1 VTVAPAV
8 TTTDPLL
15 SIHGITVRFGGLVA
29 NDDVVLDV
37 PRGEVS
43 AIIGPNGAGKTTL
56 FNVITGAQRPTS
68 GRLHFDG
75 EDITDLPP
83 RRRAGLGIARTFQ
96 NLALVPSLTVLENVS
111 IGLGRFRRT
120 GVLGALVRAP
130 RTRAEDAMVDEVA
143 WGALALTGLTG
154 DAHVRA
160 DQLSYGGRR
169 RVEFARALAMRPRFL
184 LLDEPSAGMA
194 EEETAEFVDA
204 LRRAFDSL
212 DLTVLVVEHDMTF
225 VRAIATHTAV
235 LDFGHVLTAGP
246 TGTVLADQRVAE
258 AYLGSQA

>member
-1 VTVAPAV
+1 VTVAPAA

-15 SIHGITVRFGGLVA
+15 SVRGVTVRFGGLVA
-29 NDDVVLDV
+29 NDDVVIDV
-37 PRGEVS
+37 SRGQVS

-56 FNVITGAQRPTS
+56 FNVITGAQAPTS
-68 GRLHFDG
+68 GSLHFDG
-75 EDITDLPP
+75 EDITDLSP

-120 GVLGALVRAP
+120 GVFGALVRAP
-130 RTRAEDAMVDEVA
+130 RTRAEDAVVDEVS
-143 WGALALTGLTG
+143 WGALALTGLTAE
-154 DAHVRA
+154 AHLRA
-160 DQLSYGGRR
+160 DELSYGGRR
-169 RVEFARALAMRPRFL
+169 RVEFARALAMRPRLL

-204 LRRAFDSL
+204 LRRAFTGL

-246 TGTVLADQRVAE
+246 TGDVLADRRVAE